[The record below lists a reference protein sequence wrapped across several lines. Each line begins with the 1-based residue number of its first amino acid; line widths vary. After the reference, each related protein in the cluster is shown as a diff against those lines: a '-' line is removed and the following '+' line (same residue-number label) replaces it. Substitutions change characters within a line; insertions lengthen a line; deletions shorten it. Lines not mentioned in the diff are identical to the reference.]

1 MGGNMIALRCMLE
14 KGEESFRQFLI
25 EVRKDDSIKKPNLN
39 NDDFSKEFSP
49 KITIDPWHRFNTK
62 QELAEYLTKV
72 FKKSIVKR
80 EDIIKEKGLW
90 TWLAYIWFEQIT
102 NSRKNIL
109 TRDEHYI
116 CTSPS
121 NYRRYYIHL
130 IAPPYIIYSLHGLPL
145 SKLFLYNPP
154 WQINDLTERVAANQF
169 LISHKNIIKVIYR
182 LYFDESR
189 GRPKPGAAS
198 GDVEGSI
205 RRFIKVIQQFEFT
218 YDIYSMTSGQI
229 IHLLPEEFKRWI
241 PEEFNR
247 WKNLYIK

>member
-1 MGGNMIALRCMLE
+1 MIAARYMLE
-14 KGEESFRQFLI
+14 KGEESFRKFLS
-25 EVRKDDSIKKPNLN
+25 EVRKNPSIKKPNL
-39 NDDFSKEFSP
+39 DKQPFSKEFSR
-49 KITIDPWHRFNTK
+49 KITIDPTHRFNTK
-62 QELAEYLTKV
+62 QELAEYLTDT
-72 FKKSIVKR
+72 FKKSGVKR
-80 EDIIKEKGLW
+80 EDVIREKDLW

-169 LISHKNIIKVIYR
+169 LISHQNIIEAIYR
-182 LYFDESR
+182 LYFDESK
-189 GRPKPGAAS
+189 GRPKESATS
-198 GDVEGSI
+198 RDVEGNI